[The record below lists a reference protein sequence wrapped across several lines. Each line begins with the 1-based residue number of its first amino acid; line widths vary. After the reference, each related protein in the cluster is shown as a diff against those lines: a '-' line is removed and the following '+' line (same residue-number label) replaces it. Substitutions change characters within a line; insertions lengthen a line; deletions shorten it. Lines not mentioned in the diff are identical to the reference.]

1 MANELQ
7 YYANP
12 DSDSGQT
19 ITAKVYDNAGTQ
31 VGSDVTCTEVGTL
44 AIYQGDMP
52 SALSGVYS
60 VRFFNGGAFVSQGP
74 IQWDG
79 TNEITLRSVAMAISS
94 LNDVS
99 TAEIEASLLNED
111 DGTQI
116 LNAIT
121 NAIGNQNVDEIALV
135 SAIRSDIER
144 ADGLLA
150 TVDNSTV
157 GLFDQIDDAQMDI
170 ELAIETNGGLT
181 QLQESMLTLI
191 RDLLEA
197 DERLTATRAIKYLKG
212 TTSVI
217 LDKSVD
223 STVPVEITTTVTE
236 TSA

>member
-12 DSDSGQT
+12 DNDSGQT
-19 ITAKVYDNAGTQ
+19 ITAKVYNGAGTQ
-31 VGSDVTCTEVGTL
+31 VGSDVTCSEVGTL

-52 SALSGVYS
+52 TAPIGTFS
-60 VRFFNGGAFVSQGP
+60 VRFFNDGVFASQGA
-74 IQWDG
+74 IEWDG
-79 TNEITLRSVAMAISS
+79 TNEITLGTIATAISS

-144 ADGLLA
+144 VDGLLA
-150 TVDNSTV
+150 AVDQSTV
-157 GLFDQIDDAQMDI
+157 GLHGTIQNTQTDI
-170 ELAIETNGGLT
+170 ESRIETEKGLT
-181 QLQESMLTLI
+181 PYQESILLLV

-197 DERLTATRAIKYLKG
+197 DESYTATRAIKYIKG
-212 TTSVI
+212 TETKI
-217 LDKSVD
+217 LEKAVD
-223 STVPVEITTTVTE
+223 SSSPVYVQTTVTE
-236 TSA
+236 IT